1 MPVYEYT
8 ALDIKGR
15 EKNGY
20 INADS
25 QKAALQKL
33 RSQHLYPRQMKAV
46 DSDRILRQNSK
57 WWQLLVNR
65 INPGDVVIT
74 VRQLSTLLSAGLPLA
89 TALDSML
96 NQMQK
101 GALYKVIA
109 QIRERIHEGYSLAAA
124 MEEQSHVFPSTFT
137 AMIKAGESSGTL
149 ELVLERLAEFGEQQQ
164 ALKRQ
169 IISSLAYPGLILLVS
184 LGVIFFLMSYVVPKV
199 SQIFL
204 DFDQALPLPTL
215 LLIETSTFIQ
225 QFWWVFPVLLL
236 ILFFVGRK
244 MLSTPRGKKFIDAK
258 LLQLPL
264 LGNIIH
270 GILIGRFSHTLGT
283 LLKNEVSLLQALNIV
298 RNVVPNIL
306 LQEAV
311 DKLYKDV
318 SEGSN
323 VSKPLSQSSIFSHTT
338 VQLIAAG
345 EQSGQLDEMFLKVAQ
360 DSENYITNRLSM
372 LTSLLEPIMILLL
385 GGIVGFIVLAVLL
398 PILDMGQLV
407 ER

>member
-8 ALDIKGR
+8 ALDIKGK

-25 QKAALQKL
+25 HKAALQKL
-33 RSQHLYPRQMKAV
+33 RTQSLYPRQLQAA
-46 DSDRILRQNSK
+46 DSEQVVRQRSK
-57 WWQLLVNR
+57 WWQLRISR

-96 NQMQK
+96 NQMEK
-101 GALYKVIA
+101 GALYKVMA
-109 QIRERIHEGYSLAAA
+109 QIRERINEGYSLAAA

-149 ELVLERLAEFGEQQQ
+149 ELVLERLADFGEQQQ

-169 IISSLAYPGLILLVS
+169 VISSLAYPALILLVS

-204 DFDQALPLPTL
+204 DFDKALPLPTL
-215 LLIETSTFIQ
+215 ILIKTSGFIQ
-225 QFWWVFPVLLL
+225 QFWWIFPL
-236 ILFFVGRK
+236 ILIIMFFLGRK
-244 MLSTPRGKKFIDAK
+244 MLSTPRGKKYIDAK

-264 LGNIIH
+264 FGTIIH
-270 GILIGRFSHTLGT
+270 SILISRFSHTLGT
-283 LLKNEVSLLQALNIV
+283 LLKNEVSLLQSLNIV
-298 RNVVPNIL
+298 RNVVPNTL

-311 DKLYKDV
+311 DKIYKEV

-323 VSKPLSQSSIFSHTT
+323 VSKPLSQSPIFSHTT

-372 LTSLLEPIMILLL
+372 LTALLEPIMILVL
-385 GGIVGFIVLAVLL
+385 GGIVGFVVLAVLL
-398 PILDMGQLV
+398 PIFDMSQLV
-407 ER
+407 QN